1 MTAGTVTGVAAT
13 LAASD
18 PAPLDGVPHLPA
30 PRARA
35 LWSVGAGAVGAA
47 GAALPAG
54 AAIVTGAWPV
64 GAIVLVVGALAG
76 GAFGRAVWRCRTWT
90 LAPRS
95 LELRRGVVVQRA
107 ASIPYTRIQQ
117 IDIERGPLER
127 LAGLS
132 QLVVRTAAA
141 TTDGKLYGLVPE
153 DATRIRARL
162 LEVAGVDDAV

>member
-1 MTAGTVTGVAAT
+1 MTGVAAT

-18 PAPLDGVPHLPA
+18 PAPLDGVAHLPA

-35 LWSVGAGAVGAA
+35 LWSAGAGAIGIVS
-47 GAALPAG
+47 AALPAG
-54 AAIVTGAWPV
+54 AAFATSAWLV
-64 GAIVLVVGALAG
+64 GALVLVVGALAG
-76 GAFGRAVWRCRTWT
+76 VAFGRAVWRCRTWMLT
-90 LAPRS
+90 PRS

-141 TTDGKLYGLVPE
+141 TTDGKLHGLVPE